1 MIQIV
6 QLLCDGM
13 RAFRTVDT
21 DSGILVGLEEIQVVV
36 YRVVMAAGNLRG
48 HEAGQYLLGPYV
60 LKPFQRYEVA
70 KPQVGSLM
78 GYQFHTC
85 QLVLLGSVLLEEH
98 AAVAQLDGTR
108 VLHAAELVVGQDHQ
122 TVLLEGTCDTRVA
135 FHPFYRLSHF
145 VEHLVELCH
154 LVGISLPIKG
164 ADGLALTAAGLLVE
178 VSGNE
183 GIEVGRQLTDI
194 VAGHRLPAVGHI
206 ECGHE
211 DGSEIRLVE
220 AGEHRAC
227 QVGHEDGIHIVFVA
241 VQGLVETRETQLD
254 LVLSLL

>member
-21 DSGILVGLEEIQVVV
+21 DGGILVGLEEIQVVV

-60 LKPFQRYEVA
+60 LKPFHRYEVA

-122 TVLLEGTCDTRVA
+122 TVLLEGACDARVA

-164 ADGLALTAAGLLVE
+164 ADGLTLTSAGLLVE
-178 VSGNE
+178 VSGYE
-183 GIEVGRQLTDI
+183 RIKIGGQLTDI
-194 VAGHRLPAVGHI
+194 VAGHRLPTVGHI

-220 AGEHRAC
+220 AGEHRTC
-227 QVGHEDGIHIVFVA
+227 QVGHEERIHIVFVA
-241 VQGLVETRETQLD
+241 VQGLVETRKVQFD
-254 LVLSLL
+254 FVLSFL